1 MQFDAFR
8 TPPSISRWNDRRVVW
23 LDEAVRV
30 RGLVTNAED
39 PGWWPSVR
47 GISWYTVPVV
57 GSVMR
62 IRGNRRQANGL
73 IVLRSVFLSLIVP
86 LLLFLIALRFIEPWD
101 GGDERWTP
109 WAVLAIGVV
118 SLAGIARIRRQP
130 LPLGSAKALA
140 LTYRSLFFI
149 GIGLAEAPALWGIAG
164 VFLAGSLWIYLVGL
178 AFTLVGLRMM
188 APTRSDI
195 ERRQREIIAAG
206 SALSLLDA
214 LITDLPTR
222 PHRDGNPPPNP

>member
-1 MQFDAFR
+1 L
-8 TPPSISRWNDRRVVW
+8 V
-23 LDEAVRV
+23 DEAVRV
-30 RGLVTNAED
+30 RGSSHERRRSGLVAVGT
-39 PGWWPSVR
+39 R
-47 GISWYTVPVV
+47 LSWYMVPVV

-62 IRGNRRQANGL
+62 IRANRRQENGL

-86 LLLFLIALRFIEPWD
+86 LFLFLIALTFIEPWG

-109 WAVLAIGVV
+109 WAVLAVGVV
-118 SLAGIARIRRQP
+118 SLAGIARIRRRP
-130 LPLGSAKALA
+130 LPAGSAKALA

-164 VFLAGSLWIYLVGL
+164 VFLGGSLWIYLVGL
-178 AFTLVGLRMM
+178 AFTLVGLLMM

-214 LITDLPTR
+214 LITELPTR